1 MDQYFTSEKN
11 YHTLNHYLR
20 TRFGKKV
27 FKVSL
32 NGGFTCPTRDG
43 SISGGGCTFC
53 SAKGSGDFAGNRFD
67 PLTKQFASI
76 KEMMHEKWDDGLYIA
91 YFQANTNT
99 YAPLEQLKSLYEEA
113 ISLDPK
119 IVILSLGTRPD
130 CLPQDVVEY
139 LGELNKKVEVWV
151 ELGFQTMH
159 EASIDYIKRGYD
171 NACFEDAVKRLKEQN
186 ISIVV
191 HIINGLPNETKEMM
205 IDTVKYITKFDIQGI
220 KIHLLH
226 VMKGTMMGRDFM
238 KHPFPMLTLEE
249 YVDITST
256 QLRYIPKH
264 IVIHRL
270 TGDAPKNLL
279 IAPMWSL
286 KKFVILN
293 EIDKKMR
300 KEHLFQGDLYV

>member
-67 PLTKQFASI
+67 PLVKQFASI

-171 NACFEDAVKRLKEQN
+171 NACFEDTVKRLKEQN

-205 IDTVKYITKFDIQGI
+205 IDTVKYLTKFDIQGI

-226 VMKGTMMGRDFM
+226 VMKGTQMGRDYM

-264 IVIHRL
+264 IVIRSEERR
-270 TGDAPKNLL
+270 G
-279 IAPMWSL
+279 
-286 KKFVILN
+286 
-293 EIDKKMR
+293 
-300 KEHLFQGDLYV
+300 G